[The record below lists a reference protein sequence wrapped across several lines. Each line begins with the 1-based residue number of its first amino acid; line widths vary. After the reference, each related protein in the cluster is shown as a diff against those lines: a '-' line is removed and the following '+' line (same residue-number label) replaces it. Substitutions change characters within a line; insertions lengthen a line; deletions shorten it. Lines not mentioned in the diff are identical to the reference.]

1 MRSNSSDQ
9 VLVSASNAVIRY
21 SRNGPGVSFAYPKE
35 ALETGLCGTSCA
47 TRDGMSSE
55 KEKLTD
61 QPALVVRAG

>member
-1 MRSNSSDQ
+1 MCCSSADR
-9 VLVSASNAVIRY
+9 VFVSARNAVLCY
-21 SRNGPGVSFAYPKE
+21 SRNGVSFAYPKE